1 MCQERLPGE
10 GGGSSPKNLN
20 KGERKNGQINTA
32 DKQALKKERGGGRER
47 EMEREKETERERDK

>member
-20 KGERKNGQINTA
+20 KRERKNGQINKHKRKSTCR
-32 DKQALKKERGGGRER
+32 KRERRKEREGEKWKEGER
-47 EMEREKETERERDK
+47 

>member
-32 DKQALKKERGGGRER
+32 DKQALKKERGGG
-47 EMEREKETERERDK
+47 